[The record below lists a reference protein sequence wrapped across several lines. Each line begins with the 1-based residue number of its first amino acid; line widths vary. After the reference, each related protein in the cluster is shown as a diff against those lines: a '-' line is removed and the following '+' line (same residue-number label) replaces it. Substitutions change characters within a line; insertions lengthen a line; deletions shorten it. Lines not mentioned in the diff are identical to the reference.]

1 MWYNVAKEGDI
12 LKKISDKAYKT
23 MVKIFKVLIALILVL
38 VVAIFFVDKRIDKLK
53 EQQANA
59 SLPVINERINNFIKA
74 NKDIHGIR
82 THFKYGG
89 SNYIEVYVKDTW
101 FGSTVIEQKRFA
113 AGVRDNVKA
122 ILYEE
127 GYIDADDR
135 LGIYVYT
142 TDGILLAED
151 NTFGEIKL
159 KD

>member
-1 MWYNVAKEGDI
+1 MKEV
-12 LKKISDKAYKT
+12 SDKAYKV

-38 VVAIFFVDKRIDKLK
+38 VVAIFFADKRIDKLK

-74 NKDIHGIR
+74 NKDIYGIK
-82 THFKYGG
+82 THFEYGG
-89 SNYIEVYVKDTW
+89 PNYIEAYVKDTW
-101 FGSTVIEQKRFA
+101 FGSTAIEQKRFA
-113 AGVRDNVKA
+113 AGIRDNVKA

-127 GYIDADDR
+127 GYIDTDDR

-151 NTFGEIKL
+151 NAFGEIKL